1 MLMPLVSMISIYR
14 LNIIL
19 CVLTPTPTRTEEGI
33 MPIMASHWRRPGWIA
48 PPPMAVFAF
57 MLIWLVI
64 GMSGSMALLGAD
76 AIANG
81 AHVGG
86 LVAGWVLGL
95 LVSSAPALFR
105 KS

>member
-1 MLMPLVSMISIYR
+1 
-14 LNIIL
+14 
-19 CVLTPTPTRTEEGI
+19 
-33 MPIMASHWRRPGWIA
+33 
-48 PPPMAVFAF
+48 MAVFAF

-64 GMSGSMALLGAD
+64 GMSGSMRLLGAD

-95 LVSSAPALFR
+95 LVSSVPGLFR
-105 KS
+105 NS